1 MARPEQTIIIGTR
14 GSELALRQTQIVVT
28 QLQAVN
34 PQANFEIRVITTSG
48 DRNTEEPI
56 QNLGIGVFT
65 KELEA
70 ALLRHEIDLAVHSMK
85 DLPSIL
91 TSGLRIGAVPRR
103 EDPRDALVNRWNKPL
118 GELPAGARIGT
129 GSPRRTVQLLKLR
142 PDLQVL
148 PIRGNVPTRVKKA
161 RSDEYDGVV
170 VALAGLRRLALED
183 EAAQVFQPD
192 VMVPAPGQG
201 ALAVEV
207 RDQDPYLSALLVPIQ
222 DTETTTAV
230 TAERKVLARLGAGC
244 SAPFGAH
251 ASAAG
256 DMLTLTAMLADE
268 TGEKVFRVTATG
280 NASDPESVGED
291 AFRQLV
297 ESGATDAAGIYDK
310 GGAR

>member
-91 TSGLRIGAVPRR
+91 TQGLRIGAVPRR

-148 PIRGNVPTRVKKA
+148 PIRGNVPTRIKKA

-251 ASAAG
+251 ASTAG